1 MRHLSILLP
10 ALLFACADLS
20 GQEDYSNARFLK
32 MAEVEGTRYIIT
44 YMNNAGKFL
53 KGPGAS
59 YVLFID
65 TVSEKLNRV
74 AFPAGTL
81 FDG

>member
-20 GQEDYSNARFLK
+20 GQEDYRNARFLK

-44 YMNNAGKFL
+44 YMNDGGKF
-53 KGPGAS
+53 
-59 YVLFID
+59 
-65 TVSEKLNRV
+65 
-74 AFPAGTL
+74 
-81 FDG
+81 